1 MSMPHKC
8 RCGTCG
14 CEMIWPGSEAIEAAQ
29 LAAQVNRAAG
39 VRTLATAIMK
49 IAPDAA
55 AEIARR
61 WEEVEQLERTALDE
75 FLTFLRSR
83 PTVRDE
89 HA

>member
-1 MSMPHKC
+1 MSMPHTC
-8 RCGTCG
+8 RCGICHS
-14 CEMIWPGSEAIEAAQ
+14 EMSWSRAEAMEAAQ

-49 IAPDAA
+49 IAPEAA

-75 FLTFLRSR
+75 FLAFLRSHK
-83 PTVRDE
+83 TVGDQ
-89 HA
+89 